1 MLRGSWTLAAA
12 SSSPVVDVMR
22 GGTETPAFA
31 VIEESCEDN
40 GSGHDGDSERVTNGL
55 LQLLTGC
62 IMGAGNT
69 PWDST

>member
-12 SSSPVVDVMR
+12 SSSPVVDVRR
-22 GGTETPAFA
+22 GGTEAPAFA

-40 GSGHDGDSERVTNGL
+40 GYDGDSACVTNGL
-55 LQLLTGC
+55 LQLLTQC
-62 IMGAGNT
+62 IMGVGNA